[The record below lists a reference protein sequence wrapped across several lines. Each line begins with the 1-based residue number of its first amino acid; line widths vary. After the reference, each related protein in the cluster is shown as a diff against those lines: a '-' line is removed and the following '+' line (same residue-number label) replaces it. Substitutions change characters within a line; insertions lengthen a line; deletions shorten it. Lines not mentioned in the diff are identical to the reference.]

1 MASITDEFRQVVESV
16 PVQPPAVPVV
26 VNVTARPLGTA
37 DEVRHEMVA
46 QLTSALRWSGS
57 IEYMIAEG
65 VQAFVELGPKEVLT
79 GLVGRIDKSVT
90 AAACGTVAGVQVL
103 ASS

>member
-1 MASITDEFRQVVESV
+1 
-16 PVQPPAVPVV
+16 
-26 VNVTARPLGTA
+26 
-37 DEVRHEMVA
+37 
-46 QLTSALRWSGS
+46 
-57 IEYMIAEG
+57 MIAEG